1 MTGTKSE
8 TRSLPTS
15 VTDPRKPYR
24 IHDEAALDLRLA
36 ARWYNRRRGG
46 LGAEFVLAI
55 DAAIAKIVEAPR
67 RWPPFAGARRYILR
81 RFPYNVI
88 YRVDEE
94 RIHILAI
101 AHHSRKPVYWGH
113 RR

>member
-1 MTGTKSE
+1 VTGTKSE

-15 VTDPRKPYR
+15 VTDPRKPYK
-24 IHDEAALDLRLA
+24 IHDEATLDLRLA

-46 LGAEFVLAI
+46 LGAEFVLAV

-88 YRVDEE
+88 YRVRRGTDP
-94 RIHILAI
+94 H
-101 AHHSRKPVYWGH
+101 PCH
-113 RR
+113 RPPQPQASLLGPPS